1 MIDIFELSF
10 NAVMKCRNN
19 SLNVV
24 DDFFDKAE
32 KIRKWIDKNPQKAK
46 YILGKKKI
54 KNRQQKYYYERSI
67 K

>member
-19 SLNVV
+19 SLNIV

-46 YILGKKKI
+46 YILGMKKI
-54 KNRQQKYYYERSI
+54 KNRQQKYYY
-67 K
+67 KGV